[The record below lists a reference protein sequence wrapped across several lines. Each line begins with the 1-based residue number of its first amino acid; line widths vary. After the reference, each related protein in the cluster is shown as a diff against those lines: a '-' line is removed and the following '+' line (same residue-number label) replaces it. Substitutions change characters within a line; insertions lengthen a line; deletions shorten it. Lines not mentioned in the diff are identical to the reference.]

1 MEAQHYF
8 YINEI
13 FKFFNLGDFGHEYQH
28 VTHMWFIIA
37 IMIVG
42 ALLLVRGIRLIP
54 AKGQNILEMII
65 EGLENFMLDITG
77 PEGKAFF
84 PFVATIFLF
93 ILVSNLIGLVP
104 GFYSPT
110 ANWNTTLALAI
121 CTFLLTHVIG
131 FKFHGIKYFKH
142 FVGPVLIMAPIMI
155 PIELISHFVRVLSLS
170 VRLMGNIFG
179 KEMILGILFALA
191 GLYLAPLPILFLG
204 ILVSL
209 IQAVV
214 FMLLSIVYFA
224 GAMEEAH

>member
-13 FKFFNLGDFGHEYQH
+13 FKFFNLGDLGHEYQH
-28 VTHMWFIIA
+28 VTHMWFVIA
-37 IMIVG
+37 IMSVG
-42 ALLLVRGIRLIP
+42 ALFLVRGIRLIP

-93 ILVSNLIGLVP
+93 ILISNLIGLVP

-121 CTFLLTHVIG
+121 CTFVVTHIIG

-142 FVGPVLIMAPIMI
+142 FFGPVLIMAPIML